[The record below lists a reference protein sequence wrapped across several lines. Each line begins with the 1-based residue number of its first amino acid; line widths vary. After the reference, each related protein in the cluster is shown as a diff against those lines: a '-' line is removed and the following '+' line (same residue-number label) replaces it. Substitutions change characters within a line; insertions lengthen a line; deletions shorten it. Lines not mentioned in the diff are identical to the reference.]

1 MLPDSYSTK
10 ETPVVDEPLL
20 GRLDD
25 IYHRIF
31 EARQRQAET
40 MAWLLKHVA
49 HAAHAV
55 FDTRIANPA
64 LKSDIS
70 PVRR

>member
-1 MLPDSYSTK
+1 
-10 ETPVVDEPLL
+10 
-20 GRLDD
+20 
-25 IYHRIF
+25 
-31 EARQRQAET
+31 